1 MARWVLIYVC
11 GVGSPRGGEV
21 FAEVVYKA
29 FQFVDAGF
37 KSPFVGGE
45 SIMVDLQPIVGD
57 GSSAD
62 RYRPSTVFLRPSSI
76 AVQLAV
82 ARSASASSPL
92 LS

>member
-1 MARWVLIYVC
+1 MCQGNYRHLMARWVLIYVC

-45 SIMVDLQPIVGD
+45 SIMVDLQPIVDVWID
-57 GSSAD
+57 G
-62 RYRPSTVFLRPSSI
+62 LRSKLGS
-76 AVQLAV
+76 
-82 ARSASASSPL
+82 
-92 LS
+92 